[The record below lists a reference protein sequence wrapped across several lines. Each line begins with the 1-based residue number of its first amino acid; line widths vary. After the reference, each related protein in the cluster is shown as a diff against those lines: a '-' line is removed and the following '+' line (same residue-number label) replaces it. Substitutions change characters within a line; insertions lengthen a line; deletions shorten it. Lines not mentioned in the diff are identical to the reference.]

1 MTMRALITG
10 GSRGLGRAMGVA
22 LARRGA
28 RVAFTYARRTAD
40 ADAARAAIAAA
51 GAEPL
56 VFQGSVADAAHAA
69 ATVDALVKAWG
80 GVDVLIHN
88 AGVNQ
93 ILPVALIEEQD
104 WDTVMDVNVKG
115 AFLFARACLKPMIR
129 ARRGAILFIGS
140 FASERIV
147 ESPVHYAAAKSAL
160 RGLTEALAREMGKY
174 RIQVNLLAPGLLD
187 AGVTRSLPKHRID
200 EYLAQC
206 PARRIGSVDELAEV
220 AAWLVSEENSFMTG
234 GKVVVDGGL

>member
-1 MTMRALITG
+1 VRALVTG
-10 GSRGLGRAMGVA
+10 GSRGLGRAICVA

-28 RVAFTYARRTAD
+28 QVAFTWSRRQQD

-51 GAEPL
+51 GVEPL
-56 VFQGSVADAAHAA
+56 VFRGSVADAAHVT
-69 ATVDALVKAWG
+69 ATVEALLAAWG
-80 GVDVLIHN
+80 GIDVLVSN
-88 AGVNQ
+88 AGVHQ
-93 ILPVALIEEQD
+93 VLPVALIEEQD

-115 AFLFARACLKPMIR
+115 AFLYARAVLRPMIR
-129 ARRGAILFIGS
+129 ARRGHILFVGS
-140 FASERIV
+140 FSSERIV

-160 RGLTEALAREMGKY
+160 RGMTEALAREMGKY

-206 PARRIGSVDELAEV
+206 PAGRLGAAEELAEV

-234 GKVVVDGGL
+234 SKVVVDGGL